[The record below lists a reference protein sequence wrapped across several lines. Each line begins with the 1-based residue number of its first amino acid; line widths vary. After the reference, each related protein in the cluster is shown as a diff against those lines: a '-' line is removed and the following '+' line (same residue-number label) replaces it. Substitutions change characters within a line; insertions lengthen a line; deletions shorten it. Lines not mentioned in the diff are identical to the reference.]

1 MVFNVPDGGLSLDS
15 SARAMAGL
23 PAQAFGITLSN
34 SVIEDMI
41 ACVQNGGDIELS
53 LGSNPAFLF
62 SDHEVKIPNSPDSY
76 DYDLYYSD
84 AVSPRSLKKLPNPA
98 MGVFMPPRVS
108 RPAAKKLA
116 SKAPVQ
122 KTSSSNTTPIS
133 SNEADDA
140 IANLKS
146 SLARKEAE
154 KNTAVVVSG
163 LMNSKGKVKPP
174 NRLLDNASP
183 RSLPPSPALSGVRS
197 PSLAP
202 GGSALDQVK
211 QHTFPIIHQLAVS
224 EQSFEDLFAQWNEG
238 SEDEFRVALD
248 KVADFDNNIQ
258 KWTLRKR
265 YWKELDVFE
274 YDYAKEED
282 RQTAINNAVKQF
294 DRMRVGVTDPIWQK
308 LLPVAERGKGICLSK
323 LQANFAKGPTVPKPK
338 PDGANGSGSE
348 REDAAV
354 LKKGKGGE
362 PMSRSS
368 SQASA
373 AGKKKPSA
381 SEAQAKRLTSTTK
394 KTAPAKASTK
404 ASPTK
409 PQAKAAASKGGRG
422 PLSEEFVKD
431 SDSEEEP
438 LAKSK
443 AVAVVAPRPV
453 KAAPAPAVKSKAAAA
468 AKTVPKETEKDTIRA
483 EVVAKPTKA
492 IKPAAKRPRDA
503 DEDDSSS
510 SGTPLSKRVKAGSK
524 APTTGANSTKPRTVS
539 DASQNGRPS
548 SSAPKAK
555 NTSPTKSSPLATP
568 PQNASE
574 VEQERLARARSA
586 EREREREQAQIQA
599 LKRDRE
605 RERERER
612 ERVEKERE
620 RERNRERAEKER
632 ERGRGE
638 RARELGR
645 DRPRAREPSRDTI
658 ISSAS
663 SNADSTIGVPVVGR
677 KRPAPMDSYSEN
689 HHHAAKRMRVSAEVL
704 TKAQEFKLAYQRYL
718 QLHEELNGWD
728 SPPESKLH
736 DFVEM
741 HDRLQ
746 RMKRAIYQD
755 VGEG

>member
-15 SARAMAGL
+15 SAKAMAGL
-23 PAQAFGITLSN
+23 PVQAFGITLSN

-62 SDHEVKIPNSPDSY
+62 GDHEVEIPNSPDSY
-76 DYDLYYSD
+76 DYDLFYSD

-98 MGVFMPPRVS
+98 MGIFKPPRVP
-108 RPAAKKLA
+108 RPNARKPAAK
-116 SKAPVQ
+116 APAQ

-140 IANLKS
+140 IANLKH

-163 LMNSKGKVKPP
+163 LMNTKGKVKPS

-202 GGSALDQVK
+202 GGSALDQTK

-224 EQSFEDLFAQWNEG
+224 ELSFEDLFSQWNEG
-238 SEDEFRVALD
+238 SEDEFRVALN
-248 KVADFDNNIQ
+248 KVADFDNNLQ

-274 YDYAKEED
+274 YDYGKEED

-294 DRMRVGVTDPIWQK
+294 DRMRVGVSDPIWQK
-308 LLPVAERGKGICLSK
+308 LLPVAERGKGTCLSK

-338 PDGANGSGSE
+338 PDAANGSGSE
-348 REDAAV
+348 REDSTA

-368 SQASA
+368 SQASV
-373 AGKKKPSA
+373 AGKKKPLA

-394 KTAPAKASTK
+394 KAVPVKASPK
-404 ASPTK
+404 VSPTK
-409 PQAKAAASKGGRG
+409 PQAKAATGKGGRG

-443 AVAVVAPRPV
+443 ATIAAAPRPM
-453 KAAPAPAVKSKAAAA
+453 KAAPALASKPKATTAT
-468 AKTVPKETEKDTIRA
+468 KTLPKETEKDTIRA
-483 EVVAKPTKA
+483 EVVAKPAKA
-492 IKPAAKRPRDA
+492 TKPAAKRSRDA
-503 DEDDSSS
+503 EEDDSSS

-524 APTTGANSTKPRTVS
+524 APATAASSAKPRTVS

-548 SSAPKAK
+548 SSAPKVK
-555 NTSPTKSSPLATP
+555 NTSPTKSSPLALS

-574 VEQERLARARSA
+574 LELERVARAKSA

-599 LKRDRE
+599 LK
-605 RERERER
+605 
-612 ERVEKERE
+612 RE

-638 RARELGR
+638 RTRELGR

-663 SNADSTIGVPVVGR
+663 SNADSTIGIPVVSK
-677 KRPAPMDSYSEN
+677 KRPAPVDSYSEN
-689 HHHAAKRMRVSAEVL
+689 HHVKRMRVSADTL

-718 QLHEELNGWD
+718 QLHEEISGWEF
-728 SPPESKLH
+728 PPESKLN
-736 DFVEM
+736 DFCEL
-741 HDRLQ
+741 HSRLQ
-746 RMKRAIYQD
+746 RMKRDIYQD
-755 VGEG
+755 VGEA